1 MNKKKIKKILT
12 SPVVTLL
19 AFVAAAGLLL
29 FSSVG
34 GARAALTY
42 YSETYSSNVELSE
55 IGVALMENG
64 QPVSMGVSREGSQ
77 LLLPDVGQ
85 EVVLGKV
92 YTEELA
98 VMNVGDINQFV
109 RVTIHKYWQVPGEE
123 EGTWVKTQELNP
135 DLIQLN
141 LRLTD
146 GWMEDE
152 NARTASHER
161 TVLYYDRALKCG
173 DENTQGEITSL
184 FADTLTISGET
195 AKVVKQEEAGG
206 VIKTTYAY
214 DGARFCIEV
223 RVDAVQEH
231 NAEAAILSAWGRS
244 VTVTD
249 GRLSLN

>member
-12 SPVVTLL
+12 SPVVTLV

-64 QPVSMGVSREGSQ
+64 QPVSIGVSRESSG
-77 LLLPDVGQ
+77 LLLPDMGE
-85 EVVLGKV
+85 EVVLGKT
-92 YTEELA
+92 YKEELA
-98 VMNVGDINQFV
+98 VMNMGDINQFV

-123 EGTWVKTQELNP
+123 EGTWVKTQELSP

-146 GWMEDE
+146 GW
-152 NARTASHER
+152 RTRRPER
-161 TVLYYDRALKCG
+161 PA
-173 DENTQGEITSL
+173 TSAQC
-184 FADTLTISGET
+184 FTMIGP
-195 AKVVKQEEAGG
+195 
-206 VIKTTYAY
+206 
-214 DGARFCIEV
+214 
-223 RVDAVQEH
+223 
-231 NAEAAILSAWGRS
+231 
-244 VTVTD
+244 
-249 GRLSLN
+249 

>member
-1 MNKKKIKKILT
+1 MNKKKMKKILT

-19 AFVAAAGLLL
+19 AFAAAAGLLL

-64 QPVSMGVSREGSQ
+64 QPVSVGVSREGSQ

-92 YTEELA
+92 YAEELA

-109 RVTIHKYWQVPGEE
+109 RVTVHKYWQVPGEE
-123 EGTWVKTQELNP
+123 EGSWVKTQELNP

-141 LRLTD
+141 LCLTE
-146 GWMEDE
+146 GWIEDV
-152 NARTASHER
+152 NAASRER

-173 DENTQGEITSL
+173 ENGQGEITPL
-184 FADTLTISGET
+184 FADTLTISGQA

-206 VIKTTYAY
+206 VITTTYAY

-244 VTVTD
+244 VTVAD